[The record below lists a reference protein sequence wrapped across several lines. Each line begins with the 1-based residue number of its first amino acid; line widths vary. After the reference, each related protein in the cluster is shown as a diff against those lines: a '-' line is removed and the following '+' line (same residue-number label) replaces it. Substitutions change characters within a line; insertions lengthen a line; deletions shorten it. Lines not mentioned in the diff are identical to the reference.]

1 MARRLHNDPVGVKET
16 DWLLEKTMK
25 TNYKKITA
33 LTLSF
38 VLGMLFANKAF
49 GQVDRQSQIQRIE
62 QSIAQLQAELDEIKS
77 SVPNNSFDVPAPNGS
92 DTRNQFPPG
101 FDSNQLAPAPV
112 TEPVFPKV
120 SDDDWLAPVDENEY
134 LQIDPI
140 LTDPTLTESYPVVP
154 DRSSTPLQS
163 YVPPTVNNKP
173 AITNEPSVVQ
183 VLPRQILPLQGN
195 PIVIPSA
202 PYRQP
207 AFVPDRGGQYCPS
220 TGRYL
225 PPVGDY
231 RRTTSGYRDGRQWDY
246 FDEHFYG
253 QRRPAYR
260 SW

>member
-1 MARRLHNDPVGVKET
+1 
-16 DWLLEKTMK
+16 MK
-25 TNYKKITA
+25 TNYKKIVA

-38 VLGMLFANKAF
+38 VLGTFVANRAF
-49 GQVDRQSQIQRIE
+49 GQVDQQSQIQRIE
-62 QSIAQLQAELDEIKS
+62 QSIAQLQAELDVSKS
-77 SVPNNSFDVPAPNGS
+77 TVPNNSFEGLAPNGS
-92 DTRNQFPPG
+92 DTRNQFPPQ
-101 FDSNQLAPAPV
+101 FDSNQPAPGPV
-112 TEPVFPKV
+112 AEPIFPQA

-134 LQIDPI
+134 LQIVPV
-140 LTDPTLTESYPVVP
+140 LTDPALTESYPVVP
-154 DRSSTPLQS
+154 ERSSAPVQS

-173 AITNEPSVVQ
+173 ATINEPPVVQ

-195 PIVIPSA
+195 PIVIPLD

-207 AFVPDRGGQYCPS
+207 AFAPDQGGRYCPS

-225 PPVGDY
+225 PPAGDY
-231 RRTTSGYRDGRQWDY
+231 GRTTSGYRGGRQWDY